1 MSRTFSS
8 RPQQGGEEYDDFGEE
23 QAPSLGS
30 APGPGDE
37 HQAQPLEFDI
47 PPMPSDDFELPVPEY
62 EGGGPAQHPET
73 VGAFQPDFQPHAV
86 IEEPVPAFVPTLKVP
101 PPKWQFWRRN
111 QAPKVAK
118 APRPPKQPK
127 SAKVKASKEK
137 KASDIAA
144 PVFADRFCIGSVTIS
159 DKKVARYIAGV
170 AHKRFQTDDFYYA
183 YTLNDSRLNFIII
196 AADSYVAGRI
206 SVFTPAF
213 VGEGGF
219 CYGKPG
225 SGKYHLVANDGMSMT
240 HEISPEPRADY
251 TTLNESPVPLQGVPA
266 TLRLKWSLEK
276 PLRWYNAALTAVLF
290 ICVCAF
296 GYVQGDASVARQEQ
310 EKLARQVKR
319 PQVTRGLPDV
329 YGPLWD
335 TVNKVRGLAKITL
348 VTKSDTE
355 NKLKFV
361 LKFVDNADATGFIS
375 QYGGQ
380 YEGEQV
386 IYTVNLLE
394 RGASVAQTTSP
405 PSSASAP
412 APASVPTPAPAPAPQ
427 TPAASPAPLKK

>member
-1 MSRTFSS
+1 MKTFSS
-8 RPQQGGEEYDDFGEE
+8 TAPHEHDGEEFEDFGDE
-23 QAPSLGS
+23 QTEQTPALEG
-30 APGPGDE
+30 E
-37 HQAQPLEFDI
+37 HQAQPLEFDV
-47 PPMPSDDFELPVPEY
+47 PPMPSDDFELPVPDF
-62 EGGGPAQHPET
+62 EGSVPQPET
-73 VGAFQPDFQPHAV
+73 VGAFRPDFQPHAA
-86 IEEPVPAFVPTLKVP
+86 IEEPIFVPTLKMP
-101 PPKWQFWRRN
+101 PPKWQFWKRN
-111 QAPKVAK
+111 QVSRVAK

-127 SAKVKASKEK
+127 SAKVRAPKEK
-137 KASDIAA
+137 KVTSSDAA
-144 PVFADRFCIGSVTIS
+144 TPVFADRFCIGSVTIS
-159 DKKVARYIAGV
+159 DKKVARYITGV

-183 YTLNDSRLNFIII
+183 YTLNDTRLNFIII
-196 AADSYVAGRI
+196 IVSSYVNGRI

-225 SGKYHLVANDGMSMT
+225 SGKYHLVANDGTSMT

-251 TTLNESPVPLQGVPA
+251 TFLNDSPVSLQGLPA
-266 TLRLKWSLEK
+266 TLRLRWSLEK
-276 PLRWYNAALTAVLF
+276 PLRWYNAALMAILF

-310 EKLARQVKR
+310 EKLAKQVKR

-348 VTKSDTE
+348 VSKSDTE
-355 NKLKFV
+355 SKLKFV

-386 IYTVNLLE
+386 IYTTNLAE
-394 RGASVAQTTSP
+394 RGTPVAQAA
-405 PSSASAP
+405 PSSPP
-412 APASVPTPAPAPAPQ
+412 APAPTPAPQSPV
-427 TPAASPAPLKK
+427 ASPAPAKK